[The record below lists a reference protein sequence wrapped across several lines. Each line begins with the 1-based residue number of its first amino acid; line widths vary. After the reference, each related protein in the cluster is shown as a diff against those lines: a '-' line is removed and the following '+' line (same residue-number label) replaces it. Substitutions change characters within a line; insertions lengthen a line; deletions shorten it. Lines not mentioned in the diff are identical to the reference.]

1 MEEEPVKKPSK
12 VHEIGSDLSLLSVH
26 ELRERVEALQ
36 AEIERL
42 AGHDAGEAGD
52 QERRRH
58 VLPALICGTRFRP
71 ALTID

>member
-26 ELRERVEALQ
+26 ELRERVDALR

-42 AGHDAGEAGD
+42 EATMKAKQATKSAAD
-52 QERRRH
+52 TFFRR
-58 VLPALICGTRFRP
+58 
-71 ALTID
+71 

>member
-42 AGHDAGEAGD
+42 QATMQAKQATKSAADTFF
-52 QERRRH
+52 RR
-58 VLPALICGTRFRP
+58 
-71 ALTID
+71 

>member
-1 MEEEPVKKPSK
+1 MAMEEELPKKPSK

-42 AGHDAGEAGD
+42 EATMKAKEATKNAAD
-52 QERRRH
+52 TFFRR
-58 VLPALICGTRFRP
+58 
-71 ALTID
+71 